1 MMRQLFE
8 VDEIFMFRAIELAR
22 LGMGLV
28 SPNPMVGCVI
38 VRNGVII
45 GEGYHS
51 EFGGAHA
58 EVNAINRVKDKSLLA
73 DSTIYVTLE
82 PCAHQGKTP
91 PCADLILKH
100 KIPNVVIGTVDP
112 FLEVAGRGIE
122 RLRQGGCQVVE
133 GVLEDK
139 CLELNRRFFT
149 FHQKKRPFVLLKW
162 AQTADGFIDIDRSQE
177 NFGQP
182 TWITNDLSRIAVH
195 KMRTD
200 ESAILVG
207 TNTARKDNPSLTVRE
222 WSGRSP
228 LRLVI
233 DRLGNL
239 DRSLALFDQS
249 VPTVVYT
256 TLEVP
261 SLTNLE
267 FKRID
272 FDGTELQQILADL
285 HRRGILSLI
294 VEGGQ
299 KLINSFVKD
308 VIWDEAR
315 VFVGKNVFLEGVRAP
330 KFDGEL
336 IKSEEL
342 DDSWMFLFR
351 RR

>member
-1 MMRQLFE
+1 MRQLFE

>member
-1 MMRQLFE
+1 MRQLFE
-8 VDEIFMFRAIELAR
+8 VEEIFMFRAIELAR

-45 GEGYHS
+45 GEGYHC

-58 EVNAINRVKDKSLLA
+58 EVNAINRVKDKSQLA

-82 PCAHQGKTP
+82 PCAHHGKTP
-91 PCADLILKH
+91 PCADLILKY

-122 RLRQGGCQVVE
+122 RLRQGGCQVIE

-239 DRSLALFDQS
+239 DKSLALFDRS

-256 TLEVP
+256 ALDVA
-261 SLTNLE
+261 SSTNLE
-267 FKRID
+267 FKKVD

-299 KLINSFVKD
+299 KLIHSFVEGRL
-308 VIWDEAR
+308 WDEAR
-315 VFVGKNVFLEGVRAP
+315 VFVGKNVFHEGVRAP

>member
-1 MMRQLFE
+1 MRQQLFE

-38 VRNGVII
+38 VRNGVIL

-58 EVNAINRVKDKSLLA
+58 EVNAINRVKDKSLLT

-100 KIPNVVIGTVDP
+100 KIPNVVIGTIDP

-122 RLRQGGCQVVE
+122 RLRQGGCQVIE

-139 CLELNRRFFT
+139 CLELNRRFFI
-149 FHQKKRPFVLLKW
+149 FHQKKRPFILLKW

-239 DRSLALFDQS
+239 ERSLALFDQS

-308 VIWDEAR
+308 EIWDEAR